1 MSQTNKNY
9 NPLKKEDYSQGY
21 GDYNLNY
28 YRIPKYRRNTKDN
41 SNARLN
47 QETYKY
53 IQDKNLEKNLINNIK
68 NTLDERYLKRKTPSL
83 FPTPKVNLTF
93 VENYGYKANK
103 SYSINNGEEDSP
115 YVSIGSNNSHRNS
128 RKGPNTSA
136 QEKLQ
141 TIQYSDNIKLYK
153 KKEESF
159 NMEKNTRIE
168 EKLDEIK
175 NGLYYFGNKIEKNF
189 ENFLNKFKDEN
200 EKLLKAQRQ
209 EIKAQKK
216 ENDKLINAQKE
227 KTQAQREEYQNLI
240 KAQREDNKRF
250 LAYLAR
256 LMGIQLNNTQLNM
269 FDFP

>member
-1 MSQTNKNY
+1 MRKINKNY

-175 NGLYYFGNKIEKNF
+175 NGLYYFGNKIENNF
-189 ENFLNKFKDEN
+189 ENFLNEFKDEN
-200 EKLLKAQRQ
+200 EKLINTQ
-209 EIKAQKK
+209 EKK
-216 ENDKLINAQKE
+216 I
-227 KTQAQREEYQNLI
+227 QAQREEYKNLI
-240 KAQREDNKRF
+240 KAQREDNKTLLIIIHF
-250 LAYLAR
+250 
-256 LMGIQLNNTQLNM
+256 IK
-269 FDFP
+269 FK

>member
-1 MSQTNKNY
+1 M
-9 NPLKKEDYSQGY
+9 
-21 GDYNLNY
+21 
-28 YRIPKYRRNTKDN
+28 
-41 SNARLN
+41 
-47 QETYKY
+47 
-53 IQDKNLEKNLINNIK
+53 
-68 NTLDERYLKRKTPSL
+68 
-83 FPTPKVNLTF
+83 
-93 VENYGYKANK
+93 
-103 SYSINNGEEDSP
+103 
-115 YVSIGSNNSHRNS
+115 NS
-128 RKGPNTSA
+128 RKEPNTCA

-159 NMEKNTRIE
+159 NMEKNTWIE

-227 KTQAQREEYQNLI
+227 KIQAQREEYQNLI
-240 KAQREDNKRF
+240 KAQREDNKHF

-256 LMGIQLNNTQLNM
+256 LMGIKLDKKQLDM
-269 FDFP
+269 KEFPWFF